1 MNNNEERFAYNAFR
15 GLLVVATLFF
25 KVILLS
31 ARVNVKKILI
41 LFGTRPEVIKL
52 APVAIELKRRGLKAF
67 LCNTEQQKELSNQ
80 TLSFFNLTSDVNL
93 NVMRVNQDLSSLA
106 GILIQKL
113 SDLFDK
119 EEFAATIVQGDTM
132 SAFCGAFVSFLKKIP
147 VIHVEAGLRT
157 GILTEPFPEE
167 ALRQMI
173 SRISSLNMAPT
184 SKAIENLLNEGVDKA
199 SVFLTGNTV
208 IDALLHYLPPSILE
222 NSKNKFSSI
231 DTKKGVVLITIHRRE
246 NHGERLSNIVEAIK
260 ELSLKFNQ
268 FNFVLPV
275 HPNPNVK
282 LVIERELKKSEN
294 ILLTPP
300 LDYPDIVFLMKS
312 SILIM
317 TDSGGIQEEAT
328 AFDIPILV
336 LREATERQ
344 EGVEAGYSQ
353 LVGTKKENIIEIA
366 ESFLGGQRMFNGKG
380 SPYGRGDAAKKI
392 VETVITHLDLN

>member
-1 MNNNEERFAYNAFR
+1 M
-15 GLLVVATLFF
+15 
-25 KVILLS
+25 
-31 ARVNVKKILI
+31 KKILI

-52 APVAIELKRRGLKAF
+52 APVAIELKRKGVETF

-80 TLSFFNLTSDVNL
+80 TLCFFNLASDVNL
-93 NVMRVNQDLSSLA
+93 DVMRINQDLSSLA

-119 EEFAATIVQGDTM
+119 EDFAATIVQGDTM
-132 SAFCGAFVSFLKKIP
+132 SAFCGAFVSFLKNVP

-173 SRISSLNMAPT
+173 SRISAFNMAPT
-184 SKAIENLLNEGVDKA
+184 SKAVVSLHNEGIDKE

-208 IDALLHYLPPSILE
+208 IDSLLHYLPSSTFE
-222 NSKNKFSSI
+222 NSQKKFSALS
-231 DTKKGVVLITIHRRE
+231 KGKGVILITIHRRE
-246 NHGERLSNIVEAIK
+246 NHGERLINIVSAIK
-260 ELSLKFNQ
+260 ELSLKFPWY
-268 FNFVLPV
+268 NFVIPV

-282 LVIERELKKSEN
+282 LVVEKELKGVNN
-294 ILLTPP
+294 ILLTSP
-300 LDYPDIVFLMKS
+300 LDYPDIVFLMKN

-353 LVGTKKENIIEIA
+353 LVGTKREYIVKTAA
-366 ESFLGGQRMFNGKG
+366 EFLEGQRKFNGKG

-392 VETVITHLDLN
+392 VETILTRLNLT